1 MQSITKEKEQQ
12 QETIMDRTT
21 KTNQMN
27 GHLEELKKLGTLR
40 QVRKQECLYNRTSQD
55 KYVYF
60 LEKGI
65 CALTSTSSDGKE
77 HIYQYFLPGDF
88 ICFTSAFNRQYPD
101 DVFLAF
107 AMMAKADCVLYQIP
121 YSLFRSYVDE
131 YPILYRWLFEKAVT
145 HYDNALRHSY
155 SLQEGDNFTS
165 LCQAL
170 AELAVRQGSLY
181 VLQKE
186 FSYGELAN
194 YLGIH
199 TITVTRLIARLKE
212 MGIVRKNGHQTVI
225 QDMNQLK
232 TLASGQ

>member
-1 MQSITKEKEQQ
+1 MEEMMNEISQQ
-12 QETIMDRTT
+12 
-21 KTNQMN
+21 
-27 GHLEELKKLGTLR
+27 LAELKKLGAIR
-40 QVRKQECLYNRTSQD
+40 QVRRHECLYNRTSRD

-60 LEKGI
+60 LEEGI
-65 CALTSTSSDGKE
+65 CALTSTSSDGRE
-77 HIYQYFLPGDF
+77 HIYQYFLAGDF
-88 ICFTSAFNRQYPD
+88 ICFTSAFKRKYPD
-101 DVFLAF
+101 EVFLAF
-107 AMMAKADCVLYQIP
+107 AMMAKADCVLCQIP
-121 YSLFRSYVDE
+121 YSLFRDYVDE
-131 YPILYRWLFEKAVT
+131 HPVLYRWLFEKAVS

-170 AELAVRQGSLY
+170 LELAVRQDSHY

-225 QDMNQLK
+225 QDMSQLK

>member
-1 MQSITKEKEQQ
+1 MEE
-12 QETIMDRTT
+12 M
-21 KTNQMN
+21 MN
-27 GHLEELKKLGTLR
+27 EIRPQLEELKKLGTLR
-40 QVRKQECLYNRTSQD
+40 QVRRQECLYNRTSRD

-60 LEKGI
+60 LEEGI
-65 CALTSTSSDGKE
+65 CALTSTSSDGRE
-77 HIYQYFLPGDF
+77 HIYQYFLAGDF

-101 DVFLAF
+101 EVFLAF
-107 AMMAKADCVLYQIP
+107 AMMAKADCVLCQIP
-121 YSLFRSYVDE
+121 YSLFRGYVDE
-131 YPILYRWLFEKAVT
+131 HPVLYRWLFEKAVS

-170 AELAVRQGSLY
+170 AELAVSQDPFY

-199 TITVTRLIARLKE
+199 TITVTRLMARLKE
-212 MGIVRKNGHQTVI
+212 MGVVRKNGHQTVI
-225 QDMNQLK
+225 QDMEQLK
-232 TLASGQ
+232 TLAGGQ